1 MTISRIK
8 QIKRILAEHDVRDPR
23 GALQAIATVV
33 EQKKPAAEKPPKP
46 LFNMTLDR
54 VGNKTTCTIQFDR
67 EKLEPGHVVK
77 GIDLLNKFGSD
88 VFGGECDDPDCP
100 VHGEN
105 KVTGLDELFK
115 KFEAEAQKAAKKGN
129 LQ

>member
-1 MTISRIK
+1 MSISRIK
-8 QIKRILAEHDVRDPR
+8 QIKRIIAEHDVRDPR
-23 GALQAIATVV
+23 GALFAIEEVLK
-33 EQKKPAAEKPPKP
+33 QKKPAADKQPPKP

-67 EKLEPGHVVK
+67 EKLKPGHVVK
-77 GIDLLNKFGSD
+77 AIDLLQEFGSD

-100 VHGEN
+100 VHGKN
-105 KVTGLDELFK
+105 
-115 KFEAEAQKAAKKGN
+115 AEHDVPPSDVLKDMLNSIRKGN

>member
-8 QIKRILAEHDVRDPR
+8 QIKRIIAEHDVRDPR
-23 GALQAIATVV
+23 GALFAIEEVLK
-33 EQKKPAAEKPPKP
+33 QKKPKAEAQAKP

-54 VGNKTTCTIQFDR
+54 VGNKTVCTIQFDR
-67 EKLEPGHVVK
+67 EKLKPGHVVK
-77 GIDLLNKFGSD
+77 AIDLLNEFGSD

-100 VHGEN
+100 VHGKAAAGVE
-105 KVTGLDELFK
+105 TTLGELFK
-115 KFEAEAQKAAKKGN
+115 QFEAEAKNKGN

>member
-8 QIKRILAEHDVRDPR
+8 QIKRILKEYDVRDPR

-33 EQKKPAAEKPPKP
+33 EQKKPEADKPAKP

-54 VGNKTTCTIQFDR
+54 KGNKTVCTIQFDR
-67 EKLEPGHVVK
+67 EKLKPGHVVK
-77 GIDLLNKFGSD
+77 AIDLLNEFGSD

-100 VHGEN
+100 VHGKAAAGVE
-105 KVTGLDELFK
+105 TTLGELFK
-115 KFEAEAQKAAKKGN
+115 QFEAEAKKGN